1 MLKLDIESDPTISFP
16 AFGGGKLRLG
26 ILGGTFDP
34 VHYGH
39 LHMAEYTRQE
49 FNLDKIIFIPAGRPP
64 HKELDL
70 TPKTAPQERYE
81 MLLLATE
88 DNDCFYVWNYEIQKK
103 EKSYT
108 IETMKVLEKMLPD
121 SRLFF
126 ILGAD
131 ALAEIFTWKSP
142 QEFLLGYD
150 IIVCSRGKV
159 AEGVAGAVIAR
170 VPHAKIHPLSIPYL
184 EISAT
189 GIRRRLSEGKSVRYY
204 TAPSVIRYIAERSL
218 YG

>member
-1 MLKLDIESDPTISFP
+1 MLKPDIGFYPTKSLSEFL
-16 AFGGGKLRLG
+16 GDNLRLG

-64 HKELDL
+64 HKELGL
-70 TPKTAPQERYE
+70 TPKTPPQERYE

-88 DNDCFYVWNYEIQKK
+88 DNENFYVWNYEIQKK

-108 IETMKVLEKMLPD
+108 IETMKVLEEMLPD

-126 ILGAD
+126 ILGVD
-131 ALAEIFTWKSP
+131 ALEGIFTWKSP

-150 IIVCSRGKV
+150 IIVCSRGKK
-159 AEGVAGAVIAR
+159 AEGIVGAVSAK
-170 VPHAKIHPLSIPYL
+170 VPHAKMHPLSIPYL

-189 GIRRRLSEGKSVRYY
+189 DIRCRLGEGKSVRYY
-204 TAPSVIRYIAERSL
+204 TTPSVIRYIEEHAL